1 MALTSL
7 VKIIATS
14 RKEQIERL
22 NICNLCE
29 NFKKEYKIC
38 DMCGCFMPLKSK
50 IKQLSCPKGK
60 W

>member
-1 MALTSL
+1 MVLTNL
-7 VKIIATS
+7 EKPIFIS
-14 RKEQIERL
+14 RKEQIQRL

-38 DMCGCFMPLKSK
+38 DMCGCFMPFKSK